1 MIRRPPRATRTDTLF
16 PYTTLFRS
24 LARWASRNASDHNLA
39 FVCNTGHEY
48 EYLGAG
54 ESLKEMSPKPQE
66 TAFWLHLGANLAAR
80 DWHDAVG
87 EMTPLPG
94 TDSQRYLVVSPPLL
108 PTARTAF
115 AGLAGLE
122 SPYSSDRISAGE
134 LTGIIAAGYR
144 SVAGVFGIHRFHH
157 VAEDDARCLSAN
169 AVAETTDRKSTRLNS
184 SH

>member
-1 MIRRPPRATRTDTLF
+1 MA
-16 PYTTLFRS
+16 
-24 LARWASRNASDHNLA
+24 
-39 FVCNTGHEY
+39 
-48 EYLGAG
+48 
-54 ESLKEMSPKPQE
+54 PKPQE

-157 VAEDDARCLSAN
+157 VAEADARYIGRASCRERGGQY
-169 AVAETTDRKSTRLNS
+169 V
-184 SH
+184 

>member
-1 MIRRPPRATRTDTLF
+1 M
-16 PYTTLFRS
+16 RS
-24 LARWASRNASDHNLA
+24 RVWRSDVCSSGLGWFTCAGERGGGIAAWLHLARWASRNASDHNLA

-54 ESLKEMSPKPQE
+54 ESLKEMAPKPQE

-94 TDSQRYLVVSPPLL
+94 TDSQRYLVVHPPLL
-108 PTARTAF
+108 PTARTASE
-115 AGLAGLE
+115 GLAGLQ
-122 SPYSSDRISAGE
+122 SPYRSHRISAGE

-144 SVAGVFGIHRFHH
+144 SVAGV
-157 VAEDDARCLSAN
+157 
-169 AVAETTDRKSTRLNS
+169 
-184 SH
+184 

>member
-1 MIRRPPRATRTDTLF
+1 
-16 PYTTLFRS
+16 
-24 LARWASRNASDHNLA
+24 
-39 FVCNTGHEY
+39 
-48 EYLGAG
+48 
-54 ESLKEMSPKPQE
+54 
-66 TAFWLHLGANLAAR
+66 
-80 DWHDAVG
+80 
-87 EMTPLPG
+87 MTPLPG

-157 VAEDDARCLSAN
+157 VE
-169 AVAETTDRKSTRLNS
+169 RKSVVWGKSGSVGVDLGGSRILNKNNNK
-184 SH
+184 